1 MFTGLIAE
9 LGRITAIEK
18 GESSAVFTVAAPAL
32 ISQIALGDSVAI
44 NGVCLTATS
53 ISGDTFTAD
62 VMVQTLAVTSLSQ
75 LTVGGAVNLE
85 LAALLNTRMGGHMVQ
100 GHVDGVATVV
110 AITPGEKWAQ
120 LDITVPDKLAKYIV
134 NQGSICLDGVS
145 LTVGQINDANKVVT
159 VWLIPETLERT
170 NLSTKKSGDLINLEV
185 DVLAKYVERL
195 LSKKDTD
202 GGDK

>member
-9 LGRITAIEK
+9 LGTITAVDK
-18 GESSAVFTVAAPAL
+18 SESSAVITIAAPAL
-32 ISQIALGDSVAI
+32 ISQIALGDSIAV
-44 NGVCLTATS
+44 NGVCLTATA
-53 ISGDTFTAD
+53 ITGDTFTAD

-75 LTVGGAVNLE
+75 LAVGSAVNLE

-110 AITPGEKWAQ
+110 GLTPGEKWAQ
-120 LDITVPDKLAKYIV
+120 FDITVPEKLAKYIV

-145 LTVGQINDANKVVT
+145 LTVGEINDANNLVT

-170 NLSTKKSGDLINLEV
+170 NLSTKKSGDLINVEV

-195 LSKKDTD
+195 LAK
-202 GGDK
+202 GDK

>member
-9 LGRITAIEK
+9 LGTITAIDK
-18 GESSAVFTVAAPAL
+18 GESSAVFTIAAPVL
-32 ISQIALGDSVAI
+32 ISQIALGDSVAV

-53 ISGDTFTAD
+53 IAGDTFTAD

-75 LTVGGAVNLE
+75 LTVDSPVNLE

-110 AITPGEKWAQ
+110 GLTPGEKWAQ
-120 LDITVPDKLAKYIV
+120 FEITVPEKLAKYIV

-145 LTVGQINDANKVVT
+145 LTVGEINDSNNVVT

-170 NLSTKKSGDLINLEV
+170 NLSSKQAGDLINVEV

-195 LSKKDTD
+195 LAK
-202 GGDK
+202 GDR

>member
-18 GESSAVFTVAAPAL
+18 GESSAVFTVSAPAL
-32 ISQIALGDSVAI
+32 ISQIALGDSVAV

-53 ISGDTFTAD
+53 ITGDSFTAD
-62 VMVQTLAVTSLSQ
+62 VMVQTLAVTSLAQ
-75 LTVGGAVNLE
+75 LAVGSPVNLE

-110 AITPGEKWAQ
+110 GLTPGEKWAQ
-120 LDITVPDKLAKYIV
+120 FDITVPEKLAKYIV

-145 LTVGQINDANKVVT
+145 LTVGEINDANNVVT
-159 VWLIPETLERT
+159 LWLIPETLERT
-170 NLSTKKSGDLINLEV
+170 NLATKLPGDLINVEV

-195 LSKKDTD
+195 LAK
-202 GGDK
+202 GDK

>member
-9 LGRITAIEK
+9 LGTITAIDK
-18 GESSAVFTVAAPAL
+18 GESSAVFTIAAPVL
-32 ISQIALGDSVAI
+32 ISQIALGDSVAV

-53 ISGDTFTAD
+53 ITDNSFTAD

-75 LTVGGAVNLE
+75 LSVGSAVNLE

-110 AITPGEKWAQ
+110 GLTPGEKWAQ
-120 LDITVPDKLAKYIV
+120 FDITVPEKLAKYIV

-145 LTVGQINDANKVVT
+145 LTVGEINDANNVVT

-170 NLSTKKSGDLINLEV
+170 NLSSKTAGDLINVEV

-195 LSKKDTD
+195 LAK
-202 GGDK
+202 GDK

>member
-9 LGRITAIEK
+9 LGHITAIEK
-18 GESSAVFTVAAPAL
+18 GESSAVFTIAAPAL

-53 ISGDTFTAD
+53 ISGDTFTAV

-100 GHVDGVATVV
+100 GHVDGVATVD

-145 LTVGQINDANKVVT
+145 LTVGQINDSNNVVT

-170 NLSTKKSGDLINLEV
+170 NLSTKKSGDLINIEV

-195 LSKKDTD
+195 LAKGEKNE
-202 GGDK
+202 

>member
-9 LGRITAIEK
+9 LGRITAVEK
-18 GESSAVFTVAAPAL
+18 GESSAVFTIAAPAL
-32 ISQIALGDSVAI
+32 ISQIALGDSVAV

-53 ISGDTFTAD
+53 IAGDSFTAD

-75 LTVGGAVNLE
+75 LSVGSPVNLE

-110 AITPGEKWAQ
+110 GLTPGEKWAQ
-120 LDITVPDKLAKYIV
+120 FEITVPEKLAKYIV

-145 LTVGQINDANKVVT
+145 LTVGEINDSNNVVT

-170 NLSTKKSGDLINLEV
+170 NLSTKKPGDLINVEV

-195 LSKKDTD
+195 LAK
-202 GGDK
+202 GDK

>member
-9 LGRITAIEK
+9 LGRITAVEK
-18 GESSAVFTVAAPAL
+18 GESSAVFTIAAPAL
-32 ISQIALGDSVAI
+32 ISQIALGDSVAV

-53 ISGDTFTAD
+53 ISGDAFTAD

-75 LTVGGAVNLE
+75 LSVGSPVNLE

-100 GHVDGVATVV
+100 GHVDGIATVV
-110 AITPGEKWAQ
+110 GLTPGEKWAQ
-120 LDITVPDKLAKYIV
+120 FEITVPEKLAKYIV

-145 LTVGQINDANKVVT
+145 LTVGEINDSNNVVT

-170 NLSTKKSGDLINLEV
+170 NLSSKKTGDLINVEV

-195 LSKKDTD
+195 LAK
-202 GGDK
+202 GGNNE

>member
-1 MFTGLIAE
+1 MFTGLISE
-9 LGRITAIEK
+9 LGRITAVEK
-18 GESSAVFTVAAPAL
+18 GESSAVFTIAAPQL
-32 ISQIALGDSVAI
+32 ISQIALGDSVAV

-75 LTVGGAVNLE
+75 LAVGSPVNLE

-110 AITPGEKWAQ
+110 GLTPGEKWAQ
-120 LDITVPDKLAKYIV
+120 FEITVPEKLAKYIV

-145 LTVGQINDANKVVT
+145 LTVGEINDSNNVVT

-170 NLSTKKSGDLINLEV
+170 NLATKKSGDLINVEV

-195 LSKKDTD
+195 LAK
-202 GGDK
+202 GGNNE

>member
-1 MFTGLIAE
+1 MFTGLVAE

-32 ISQIALGDSVAI
+32 ISQIALGDSVSV

-53 ISGDTFTAD
+53 IAGESFTAD

-75 LTVGGAVNLE
+75 LTVGSPVNLE

-110 AITPGEKWAQ
+110 GLTPGEKWAQ
-120 LDITVPDKLAKYIV
+120 FDITVPEKLAKYIV

-145 LTVGQINDANKVVT
+145 LTVGEINDTNNVVT

-170 NLSTKKSGDLINLEV
+170 NLAAKQPGDLINVEV

-195 LSKKDTD
+195 LAKGEKNE
-202 GGDK
+202 

>member
-32 ISQIALGDSVAI
+32 ISQMALGDSVAV

-53 ISGDTFTAD
+53 IAGDSFTAD
-62 VMVQTLAVTSLSQ
+62 VMVQTLAVTSLAQ
-75 LTVGGAVNLE
+75 LAVGSPVNLE

-110 AITPGEKWAQ
+110 GLTPGEKWAQ
-120 LDITVPDKLAKYIV
+120 FEITIPEKLAKYIV

-145 LTVGQINDANKVVT
+145 LTVGEINDVNNVVT

-170 NLSTKKSGDLINLEV
+170 NLATKLPGDLINVEV

-195 LSKKDTD
+195 LAK
-202 GGDK
+202 GDK

>member
-9 LGRITAIEK
+9 LGRITAIDK
-18 GESSAVFTVAAPAL
+18 GESSAVFTIAAPAL
-32 ISQIALGDSVAI
+32 ISQIALGDSVAV

-53 ISGDTFTAD
+53 IVGETFTAD
-62 VMVQTLAVTSLSQ
+62 VMVQTLSLTSLSQ
-75 LTVGGAVNLE
+75 LAVGSAVNLE

-110 AITPGEKWAQ
+110 GMTPGEKWAQ
-120 LDITVPDKLAKYIV
+120 FDITVPEKLAKYIV

-145 LTVGQINDANKVVT
+145 LTVGEIKDANNLVT

-170 NLSTKKSGDLINLEV
+170 NLSSKKSGDLINVEV

-195 LSKKDTD
+195 MAK
-202 GGDK
+202 GDK

>member
-9 LGRITAIEK
+9 LGRITEIKK
-18 GESSAVFTVAAPAL
+18 GESSAIFTVAAPAL
-32 ISQIALGDSVAI
+32 ITQIAAGDSVAV

-53 ISGDTFTAD
+53 IAGETFTAD
-62 VMVQTLAVTSLSQ
+62 VMVQTLAVTSLAQ
-75 LTVGGAVNLE
+75 LTVGSPVNLE

-110 AITPGEKWAQ
+110 GLTPGEKWAQ
-120 LDITVPDKLAKYIV
+120 FDITVPEKLAKYIV

-145 LTVGQINDANKVVT
+145 LTVGEINDANNVVT

-170 NLSTKKSGDLINLEV
+170 NLSTLKPGNLINVEV

-195 LSKKDTD
+195 LAK
-202 GGDK
+202 GDK